1 MAQDSATQ
9 GSGEW
14 SRAEPQDRAASPSRI
29 GADRADVE
37 RTRAAAVAP
46 AGENRDDGHPRRWIV
61 LGVLVFALL
70 VVVLDNTVLNVAL
83 KTISEPAPVGIGAS
97 QSDLEW
103 AINSYTLIFAGLL
116 FTWGLLAD
124 RLGRKRILLLGML
137 MFGLSSLLCAYCSTP
152 AELIAARAAMG
163 LSGAAIMPPTLAVIS
178 NVFPRREQG
187 KAIGIWSGS
196 VGLAI
201 AIGPVV
207 GGALLDNFWWGS
219 VFLINVPI
227 VAIALVVMIFIVPE
241 SKNPR
246 PGRLDPIGVLLSTGG
261 LVSLVYGI
269 IEGGDNGDWSSPTV
283 WGTGVG
289 GLALLTCFVLWEQ
302 RVAFPALDV
311 RLFRNRPFSAAVISV
326 GLSFFALMGGLFF
339 FSFYLQSVRGYS
351 PLHAGL
357 WLLPFAATQVIF
369 SPLSAGMVRRFGA
382 RAVACVGLTLVGVS
396 FLLFQLVTVDSAMW
410 IFGLVASIQ
419 GMAMA
424 NVMPPATTTVMG
436 SLPRERAGVGSSIN
450 NTVRQV
456 GGALGIAVLGTVL
469 TSVYRGRIQPLLVA
483 HGVPSGPAHDIA
495 GSIQATQ
502 AFVAQ
507 QQATRPQVRDVIS
520 PANDAFL
527 HAMHITTLVA
537 ACVMFFAAVVVLA
550 WLPRRGS
557 GQPSGAGDPA
567 HAAESVAA

>member
-1 MAQDSATQ
+1 MVQDSATP
-9 GSGEW
+9 GSGG
-14 SRAEPQDRAASPSRI
+14 RGRPEPQDRAPA
-29 GADRADVE
+29 G
-37 RTRAAAVAP
+37 AAAP
-46 AGENRDDGHPRRWIV
+46 EHGRPPEDQNEGHPRRWLV

-116 FTWGLLAD
+116 FTWGILAD
-124 RLGRKRILLLGML
+124 RVGRKRVLMLGML
-137 MFGLSSLLCAYCSTP
+137 LFGLSSLLCAYCSSP
-152 AELIAARAAMG
+152 GELIAARAAMG
-163 LSGAAIMPPTLAVIS
+163 FSGAAIMPPTLAVIT
-178 NVFPRREQG
+178 NVFPRKEQA

-207 GGALLDNFWWGS
+207 GGALLDSFWWGS

-227 VAIALVVMIFIVPE
+227 VLVALVVMAFVVPD

-246 PGRLDPIGVLLSTGG
+246 PGKLDPVGVLLSTGG
-261 LVSLVYGI
+261 LVMLVFGI
-269 IEGGDNGDWSSPTV
+269 IRGGDNGDWSSPTV
-283 WGTGVG
+283 WGTGFG
-289 GLALLTCFVLWEQ
+289 GLVLLTGFVLWEQ
-302 RVAFPALDV
+302 RVPFPALDV
-311 RLFRNRPFSAAVISV
+311 SLFRNRPFSAAVMSV

-357 WLLPFAATQVIF
+357 WLLPFAVTQVIF

-382 RAVACVGLTLVGVS
+382 RAVAGVGLGLVGVS
-396 FLLFQLVTVDSAMW
+396 FVLFQLVTVDSAMW

-419 GMAMA
+419 GAAMA

-436 SLPRERAGVGSSIN
+436 SLPRERAGVGSSVN

-469 TSVYRGRIQPLLVA
+469 TSAYRGRIQPLLVA

-502 AFVAQ
+502 AFVSQRASAQ
-507 QQATRPQVRDVIS
+507 PQVRDLIS

-537 ACVMFFAAVVVLA
+537 ACVMFFAAAMVLA
-550 WLPRRGS
+550 WLPRRRK
-557 GQPSGAGDPA
+557 GQPAPGGEPVQ
-567 HAAESVAA
+567 AAESMAA